1 MPNQSLFARLGY
13 ILLGALLLHL
23 LWATLSLVMQKAL
36 LPTPWAVYAHMPTAW
51 QEGMAGHDG
60 SRL

>member
-1 MPNQSLFARLGY
+1 MPNKSLFARLGY

-36 LPTPWAVYAHMPTAW
+36 LPTPWAVYAHMPTAGTSW
-51 QEGMAGHDG
+51 LALAALG
-60 SRL
+60 

>member
-36 LPTPWAVYAHMPTAW
+36 LPTPLGCVCPHAYGLARGYGRAPH
-51 QEGMAGHDG
+51 G
-60 SRL
+60 